1 MQLPQEAIIEF
12 QTIWQKEFGE
22 ALSYADAEIKARE
35 LLYSVYFLLSGKK
48 LSTDLNLT
56 KEEG

>member
-12 QTIWQKEFGE
+12 QAIWQKEFGE
-22 ALSYADAEIKARE
+22 ALSYADAEIKGRE
-35 LLYSVYFLLSGKK
+35 LLYSVYFLLSGEA

-56 KEEG
+56 KEGG